1 MESVSAVK
9 QNVGRKSAG
18 NRREESVAEM
28 FAGNKNSLEQLAMK

>member
-1 MESVSAVK
+1 MEPVSAVK

-18 NRREESVAEM
+18 SRREESVAEM